1 MTQSKDKCGQRRERH
16 DGSPDEHGSAR
27 TASGLNGKKAIV
39 HQTLEHRD
47 LTRTS
52 SSTAPRR
59 AQNKSDH
66 GEKCECRIRP
76 VLDRFVD
83 RINETIGDIA
93 HRVDCLAALVPLASF
108 GFFIGTPVA
117 SDFFRLTG
125 NPDVGAAKVFTRLSA
140 HAVYAGIAPFE
151 AIFVAAP
158 ILLYPIG
165 CHLARCQ
172 FSRSGFECDQHN

>member
-1 MTQSKDKCGQRRERH
+1 MGVIASMKLSLI
-16 DGSPDEHGSAR
+16 SP
-27 TASGLNGKKAIV
+27 TASIA
-39 HQTLEHRD
+39 
-47 LTRTS
+47 S
-52 SSTAPRR
+52 
-59 AQNKSDH
+59 
-66 GEKCECRIRP
+66 RP
-76 VLDRFVD
+76 SY
-83 RINETIGDIA
+83 
-93 HRVDCLAALVPLASF
+93 HPASF